1 MYHAVQPG
9 GKMHRRRKPDSGVL
23 LDRCLAAFVEAG
35 TLDLSLDQLARKVGS
50 SKRMLVHYFGGR
62 QNIEEQAITR
72 LENRLR
78 GQFVP
83 EAFPPGATAQAVV
96 SALWDR
102 TTAPQSRGVLLL
114 VMDLSKRAWSG
125 SRRSKV
131 FYQEQQRLW
140 IELLIRFL
148 PDRTTVEEVL
158 QTFQGAV
165 LAFLITGD
173 REPGRRA
180 LMRILENQEKVR
192 SCA

>member
-1 MYHAVQPG
+1 M
-9 GKMHRRRKPDSGVL
+9 RRRTKPDLGVL

-35 TLDLSLDQLARKVGS
+35 TLDLSLDQLARKAGS

-62 QNIEEQAITR
+62 ANIEEQAITR

-78 GQFVP
+78 AQFVP
-83 EAFPPGATAQAVV
+83 EAFPPGATVQAVV

-125 SRRSKV
+125 SKRARL
-131 FYQEQQRLW
+131 FYAEQQRQW
-140 IELLIRFL
+140 IELLMRYL
-148 PDRTTVEEVL
+148 PNRLTVEEAL

-173 REPGRRA
+173 RETGKRA
-180 LMRILENQEKVR
+180 MMRIFKNQEKVR
-192 SCA
+192 SRA